1 LGVKIK
7 APEKFETERLV
18 IRRPVASDAE
28 AIFTRYASDR
38 EVTRFVGWR
47 AHESVA
53 ETRAFVTFSDEEWER
68 WPAGPYL
75 VESRPDATLLGG
87 TGLTF
92 ETPERA
98 MTGYIFARDAWGN
111 GYATEALHAMVDTAR
126 AVGVRQLYALCH
138 TDHHPSWRVLEKCG
152 FTRDATLTKYV
163 EFPNLCPGD
172 PCDVFR
178 YVRVP

>member
-1 LGVKIK
+1 MIIK
-7 APEKFETERLV
+7 APHRFETRRLV
-18 IRRPVASDAE
+18 IRRPVASDLD

-53 ETRAFVTFSDEEWER
+53 ETRAFLSFSDEEWDR

-98 MTGYIFARDAWGN
+98 MTGYILARDAWGQ
-111 GYATEALHAMVDTAR
+111 GYATEALQAMIDTAR
-126 AVGVRQLYALCH
+126 TVGVRQLYALCH
-138 TDHHPSWRVLEKCG
+138 IEHQPSWHVLEKCG
-152 FTRDATLTKYV
+152 FTREAILTRYV
-163 EFPNLCPGD
+163 EFPNLRPGD

-178 YVRVP
+178 YMLVP

>member
-1 LGVKIK
+1 VTIK
-7 APEKFETERLV
+7 APERFETRRLV
-18 IRRPVASDAE
+18 IRRPVARDVE

-47 AHESVA
+47 AHESVV
-53 ETRAFVTFSDEEWER
+53 ETRAFLAFSDEEWDR

-92 ETPERA
+92 ESPARA

-111 GYATEALHAMVDTAR
+111 GYATEALHAMIETAR
-126 AVGVRQLYALCH
+126 AVGVSQLYALCH
-138 TDHHPSWRVLEKCG
+138 TEHEPSWRVLEKCG
-152 FTRDATLTKYV
+152 FTRETILTRYV
-163 EFPNLCPGD
+163 EFPNLRPGD